1 MLTRPTL
8 PFQISMCIC
17 THEERGDFV
26 FRAPEYVP
34 SFRERRAGLPGWR
47 RRRRRLRVRRRVHRR
62 RRLPVRRRVHRL
74 GVRLLVHR
82 RRRLPVRRRVHRLR
96 RRRPVLLV
104 TVVVVLLHPA
114 LRVRVHRVL
123 WHVRS
128 GQIERHVSIDLQR
141 NTTLRKVSVGQR
153 QLGVVGN

>member
-34 SFRERRAGLPGWR
+34 SFRERRAGLPGRR

-74 GVRLLVHR
+74 G
-82 RRRLPVRRRVHRLR
+82 VRRRVHRLR

-114 LRVRVHRVL
+114 LRVRVHRVP

-141 NTTLRKVSVGQR
+141 NTTLRKVSVGQG